1 MHPKIGFFLK
11 LKEWTFS
18 PLWNVGILTVGAVII
33 AVAVK
38 GIGLPHQFIAGGVSG
53 ISLILVYTTDV
64 LSLTSWFLILNLPL
78 FVIGFLFV
86 SPRFVIYSLY
96 GMLAISFFYG
106 VVEVTLPIEDT
117 FLAALSYGT
126 LLGAGMGLGFRTL
139 GSTGGTDIL
148 AVLLQQ
154 KYNIRIGQTIF
165 VLTLAIFGAG
175 FLFLDTDAVLYS
187 LTAVFVASVV
197 SEYFMGMFNQRKMA
211 LIITENPDPIAEAIT
226 KDLQRGSTFLYG
238 KGAYTGREKRMLMTV
253 INNYQLKR
261 LEELVF
267 NLDPHAFVIF
277 ENTFN
282 VIGQGF
288 SRRKIY

>member
-18 PLWNVGILTVGAVII
+18 PLWNMGLLTIGAVII

-53 ISLILVYTTDV
+53 ISLILVYTTDIF
-64 LSLTSWFLILNLPL
+64 SLTTWFLILNLPL
-78 FVIGFLFV
+78 FVIGFMFV

-106 VVEVTLPIEDT
+106 VIDLTLPIDDT

-226 KDLQRGSTFLYG
+226 QDLHRGSTFLYG